1 MYIIDK
7 QHLNIDIF
15 KCYLSDK
22 DKISLSVESINLI
35 ESSCNYLQNKVLNS
49 DSCFYGINTGF
60 GFLCDIKIDTQSLE
74 ELQVNLVMSHAF
86 GVGDLVPE
94 DIIKIMLFLKIINL
108 SQGYSGVKRETI
120 EKLIELYNRKIY
132 PLIFQQGSL
141 GASGDL
147 APLAHLS
154 LPLLGMGKVYYE
166 GKVYETADLFQKL
179 ELKPIKLGMK
189 EGLALLNGTQF
200 SLSYGIYSLVKSKK
214 LSMWADIIASISL
227 DAFGSVLSPFDSRIH
242 EIRPHQG
249 QVKTAENIRRFLK
262 GSAHMQIEKNVV
274 QDPYSFRC
282 IPQVHGATKDTIA
295 YVESVLERELNSTT
309 DNPNIFADSDAILS
323 GGNFHA
329 QPIALVLDFLA
340 IAVAELANISERRIY
355 QLISGQR
362 GLPPFLT
369 SQSGL
374 HSGLMIGQYT
384 AASIVS
390 QNKQYCTPASV
401 DSIVSSNGQEDHVSM
416 AANAGTKLIKVVENV
431 EKVLAIELINASQA
445 MGFRS
450 AATSVV
456 LEQLLSDFRKEIP
469 RFEKDRIF
477 SGDLEKAILFL
488 RNYSLEGWT

>member
-1 MYIIDK
+1 
-7 QHLNIDIF
+7 
-15 KCYLSDK
+15 
-22 DKISLSVESINLI
+22 
-35 ESSCNYLQNKVLNS
+35 
-49 DSCFYGINTGF
+49 
-60 GFLCDIKIDTQSLE
+60 
-74 ELQVNLVMSHAF
+74 
-86 GVGDLVPE
+86 
-94 DIIKIMLFLKIINL
+94 ML
-108 SQGYSGVKRETI
+108 
-120 EKLIELYNRKIY
+120 
-132 PLIFQQGSL
+132 
-141 GASGDL
+141 
-147 APLAHLS
+147 
-154 LPLLGMGKVYYE
+154 
-166 GKVYETADLFQKL
+166 
-179 ELKPIKLGMK
+179 
-189 EGLALLNGTQF
+189 
-200 SLSYGIYSLVKSKK
+200 
-214 LSMWADIIASISL
+214 
-227 DAFGSVLSPFDSRIH
+227 
-242 EIRPHQG
+242 
-249 QVKTAENIRRFLK
+249 
-262 GSAHMQIEKNVV
+262 IEKNVV

-416 AANAGTKLIKVVENV
+416 AANAGTKLFKVVENV

-477 SGDLEKAILFL
+477 SDDLEKAILFL
-488 RNYSLEGWT
+488 RNYSLESWT